1 MKKSLICTALIILD
15 LTSFSVAEEQVEL
28 LPEVKELITQK
39 PLDPE
44 LLENNRFIALLGA
57 TYAGDDYYDVA
68 KTAFAKDYASIYE
81 ALPEA
86 DMLSS
91 EEINQIA
98 LELKK
103 LDYSQGLLQW
113 QDPKNFIRMNPLCF
127 EYNDASCIDKVIK
140 NQSNIQQLLKDNDE
154 LIQRYD
160 DVFSKYPIAHTLF
173 FPREGYLVM
182 PFPAYHNV
190 LNILKVQLANS
201 VILISDGKIDQGIKT
216 LFLLQR
222 RINQMVYLE
231 QKNNLIDVMI
241 ASAMQQTLDQY
252 LDALLNSKYAD
263 QLLHHPEFLA
273 LMGSGQD
280 YTKQIHEATLLAL
293 KHESELAFI
302 LFEPLLAVGDLSIEE
317 LNDYYV
323 KKHQLETSYQANPY
337 DLTRQNLVSE
347 LCKDVTNHLLVMN
360 CQSPIWASGYLE
372 RNDTQRNYHNMV
384 YLKYLIMKNQIQ
396 DKDITGFLKSQGD
409 LAVNPITQKPFIWNS
424 KERLISLSGVQ
435 YKHLPATIRRAM
447 NDDIDLKTVQVK
459 LP

>member
-1 MKKSLICTALIILD
+1 MKKSLICTTLIILG
-15 LTSFSVAEEQVEL
+15 LTSFSVAEEKVEL
-28 LPEVKELITQK
+28 LPEVKALITPK
-39 PLDPE
+39 PLDSK

-57 TYAGDDYYDVA
+57 TYAKDDYYKVA

-98 LELKK
+98 SELKK

-113 QDPKNFIRMNPLCF
+113 QDPQNFIRMNSLCF
-127 EYNDASCIDKVIK
+127 EYNDTSCIDKVIK
-140 NQSNIQQLLKDNDE
+140 NQSNIHQLLKDNDA

-182 PFPAYHNV
+182 PLPAYHNV
-190 LNILKVQLANS
+190 LNILKVQLVNS
-201 VILISDGKIDQGIKT
+201 VVLISDGKIDQGIEA
-216 LFLLQR
+216 LSLLQR

-241 ASAMQQTLDQY
+241 AGAMQQGLDQY
-252 LDALLNSKYAD
+252 LDALLNSKYSD
-263 QLLHHPEFLA
+263 QLLHHPEFLE
-273 LMGSGQD
+273 LMEAGQD
-280 YTKQIHEATLLAL
+280 YTKLIHPATLLAL
-293 KHESELAFI
+293 KNEAMLAFV
-302 LFEPLLAVGDLSIEE
+302 LFEPILAIGDVSVAE

-323 KKHQLETSYQANPY
+323 KKRQLETLYQANPY
-337 DLTRQNLVSE
+337 DPMTQKLVSE
-347 LCKDVTNHLLVMN
+347 LCKDVTNTLLVMD
-360 CQSPIWASGYLE
+360 CQHPMWEAGYVE

-396 DKDITGFLKSQGD
+396 DNDIAEFLKSQGD
-409 LAVNPITQKPFIWNS
+409 LAIDPISQKSFVWNPEDRS
-424 KERLISLSGVQ
+424 ISLSGVQ
-435 YKHLPATIRRAM
+435 YKHLPVPIRRKV
-447 NDDIDLKTVQVK
+447 NDDGESKILQVK